1 MTYDYTNWYLKH
13 VNQKPIPQYSG
24 IAREF
29 VPDYPPEN
37 KPKFIPD
44 MSLNSKQVTQL

>member
-1 MTYDYTNWYLKH
+1 MKYNYSDWYLKH
-13 VNQKPIPQYSG
+13 KGLEPIKEYSG
-24 IAREF
+24 TITEF

-44 MSLNSKQVTQL
+44 NLLNSKHLTQR